1 MICFP
6 RQIRH
11 GQVEINE
18 TIMRTFA
25 AILFLT
31 MPLTQ
36 AAEKH
41 PWASFK
47 PGSYAKM
54 KSTMQTGPTKM
65 TSEMT
70 QTLVSLDANNAVV
83 EIETKAMG
91 QTNKSRVPMPLKA
104 PAANATAA
112 QAKPVATTNETITV
126 AGKALACKCV
136 EVETNSN
143 GMKTLSKACSSEAVP
158 GGAVKVVTKTTG
170 AMKSE
175 TISELVEFA
184 AK

>member
-1 MICFP
+1 
-6 RQIRH
+6 
-11 GQVEINE
+11 
-18 TIMRTFA
+18 MRTLTFTFLLTLSLAHA
-25 AILFLT
+25 AD
-31 MPLTQ
+31 
-36 AAEKH
+36 KH

-54 KSTMQTGPTKM
+54 KSTMQAGPTKM
-65 TSEMT
+65 VTEMT
-70 QTLVSLDANNAVV
+70 QTLVSVDANNAVV

-91 QTNKSRVPMPLKA
+91 QSNKTRTSMPLKA
-104 PAANATAA
+104 AANGTAA

-136 EVETNSN
+136 EVETNAN
-143 GMKTLSKACSSEAVP
+143 GMKSLSKACSSEAVP
-158 GGAVKVVTKTTG
+158 GGAVRVVTKTTG

-175 TISELVEFA
+175 TVSELVEFA

>member
-1 MICFP
+1 MIVFS

-11 GQVEINE
+11 GLVEIDNV
-18 TIMRTFA
+18 IMRTFA

-31 MPLTQ
+31 MPFTQ

-54 KSTMQTGPTKM
+54 KSTTQAGPTKM
-65 TSEMT
+65 VSEMT
-70 QTLVSLDANNAVV
+70 QTLISVDANNAVV

-91 QTNKSRVPMPLKA
+91 QSNKSRVPMPLKA
-104 PAANATAA
+104 AANNTAA

-136 EVETNSN
+136 EVETNTN
-143 GMKTLSKACSSEAVP
+143 GTKTLVKSCTSEAVP
-158 GGAVKVVTKTTG
+158 GGAVKMVTKTTG

-175 TISELVEFA
+175 TVSELVEFA

>member
-11 GQVEINE
+11 GQVEINK

-158 GGAVKVVTKTTG
+158 GGAAKVVTKTTG

-175 TISELVEFA
+175 TVSELVEFA

>member
-1 MICFP
+1 
-6 RQIRH
+6 
-11 GQVEINE
+11 
-18 TIMRTFA
+18 MRTFA
-25 AILFLT
+25 ALLFLT

-54 KSTMQTGPTKM
+54 KSTTQAGPTKM
-65 TSEMT
+65 VSEVT
-70 QTLVSLDANNAVV
+70 QTLVSVDANNAVV

-91 QTNKSRVPMPLKA
+91 QTNKTRVPMPLKA
-104 PAANATAA
+104 AATNTAA

-136 EVETNSN
+136 EVETNAN
-143 GMKTLSKACSSEAVP
+143 GMKSLSKACTSDAVP

-175 TISELVEFA
+175 TTSELVEFA

>member
-1 MICFP
+1 
-6 RQIRH
+6 
-11 GQVEINE
+11 
-18 TIMRTFA
+18 MRTFA

-54 KSTMQTGPTKM
+54 KSTTQAGPTKM
-65 TSEMT
+65 VSETT
-70 QTLVSLDANNAVV
+70 QTLVSVDANNAVV

-91 QTNKSRVPMPLKA
+91 QTNKTRVPMPLKA
-104 PAANATAA
+104 AATNNAAA

-136 EVETNSN
+136 EVETNTN
-143 GMKTLSKACSSEAVP
+143 GMKSLSKPCTSDAVP

-175 TISELVEFA
+175 TVSELVEFA

>member
-1 MICFP
+1 
-6 RQIRH
+6 
-11 GQVEINE
+11 
-18 TIMRTFA
+18 MRTFA
-25 AILFLT
+25 ALLFLT

-36 AAEKH
+36 AADKH

-54 KSTMQTGPTKM
+54 KSTMQAGPTKM
-65 TSEMT
+65 VTEMT

-91 QTNKSRVPMPLKA
+91 QANKTRTNIPLKA
-104 PAANATAA
+104 AANGQAA
-112 QAKPVATTNETITV
+112 QAKPISTTNETITV

-136 EVETNSN
+136 EVETEAN
-143 GMKTLSKACSSEAVP
+143 GMKSTSKACTSEAVP
-158 GGAVKVVTKTTG
+158 GGAVRVVTKTTG

-175 TISELVEFA
+175 TVSELVEFA

>member
-1 MICFP
+1 MFP
-6 RQIRH
+6 PPNPLWTGGDRQ
-11 GQVEINE
+11 

-54 KSTMQTGPTKM
+54 KSTTQAGPTKM
-65 TSEMT
+65 VSEMT
-70 QTLVSLDANNAVV
+70 QTLISVDANNAVV

-104 PAANATAA
+104 PATNATTA

-136 EVETNSN
+136 EVETNTN

-175 TISELVEFA
+175 TVSELVEFA